1 MITNLIL
8 HNFKCFED
16 LELSFS
22 NLNVFTGLNG
32 AGKSTV
38 LQSLLLLAQSA
49 DSIENANKLK
59 LNGVFQELGVGSDIL
74 YEKAEGDDIDIT
86 YSCDG
91 AVFSYRMHNS
101 ASDEVLTLTGE
112 NPGRPFIGK
121 HIVYLSAYRI
131 APQKLY
137 RITDEKIL
145 FEREF
150 DKSGEYAIQ
159 YLDKY
164 RNNEVENRSILRNMN
179 QNGDTS
185 LGKQVEYWMNAISPG
200 VRPEIVVND
209 SARTAELRFSYRNGT
224 ELTNPYRSTNVG
236 FGITYVLPVIIAL
249 LTAQPNDIILLENPE
264 AHIHPKGQRVLG
276 EMIAAASASGA
287 QIILETHSDHI
298 LNGIRLS
305 VKNKVVP
312 CETVKLYYL
321 YQETCSGNPG
331 ELYTHQ
337 IRNPLI
343 DEDGMLS
350 EWPTGFFDEWDN
362 ALVELL
368 S

>member
-1 MITNLIL
+1 MLSSLNL
-8 HNFKCFED
+8 HNFKCFEN
-16 LELSFS
+16 LELSLS

-49 DSIENANKLK
+49 DSIENTGKVR
-59 LNGVFQELGVGSDIL
+59 LNGAFQDFGVGSDIL
-74 YEKAEGDDIDIT
+74 YEKATSDDIGIA
-86 YSCDG
+86 YSCDES
-91 AVFSYRMHNS
+91 VFSYCMQNGS
-101 ASDEVLTLTGE
+101 SDETLTLIGK

-121 HIVYLSAYRI
+121 HIIYLSAYRI

-145 FEREF
+145 FERVF

-164 RNNEVENRSILRNMN
+164 RNNEVTNPSILRNMG
-179 QNGDTS
+179 QDGDTS
-185 LGKQVEYWMNAISPG
+185 LGKQAEYWMDVISPG

-236 FGITYVLPVIIAL
+236 FGITYVLPIIIAL
-249 LTAQPNDIILLENPE
+249 LTAQPDDIILLENPE
-264 AHIHPKGQRVLG
+264 AHIHPRGQRMLG

-298 LNGIRLS
+298 LNGIRLA
-305 VKNKVVP
+305 VKNRQIL
-312 CETVKLYYL
+312 CDTVKLYYL
-321 YQETCSGNPG
+321 FQETKSENP
-331 ELYTHQ
+331 EKMYTHQ
-337 IRNPLI
+337 ICNPLI

-350 EWPTGFFDEWDN
+350 EWPEGFFDEWDN